1 MLSSMTTLALFFVL
15 LSTETARL
23 PFEMGE
29 AIEIGSRT
37 KGKGIFNPNKGE
49 KTLSHTQSRQAGTGG
64 STSEE
69 IRESQSK
76 DWRSMVQSYDLLL
89 TYAGDSQQNAD
100 QTRLSTNT
108 YNSVDEWQLTTIDKA
123 ADELGVFH
131 NRLRHIFGVP
141 GISHR
146 DALGRPQDVLDR
158 LPKSDLESYNSSIWA
173 LVSILE
179 IPMTLPKFLHHIQ
192 IAGNDSILQTIAYI
206 RKYNLASSDVAQTL
220 KNFLKTRHVLDWQAK
235 TSMDMFRSDTRFDN
249 AFHWRPYEEV
259 HLEHHFQLP
268 NFNLSKEEKDW
279 YLFRYLASRMNSKA
293 EQAILENQIPR
304 ETFFRPTIELIQ
316 FAWKLKEYLLK
327 ELDNHD
333 SHQSRIEFL
342 RDRSDDLVR
351 MVRYIIEPTLEPG
364 MRFSDLNMA
373 TNSIFATLDFIMDR
387 FGSGFKEEGLL
398 DGHNVSTGEFR
409 KKFKLIRLATDI
421 CIWRNMLFDYD
432 HYIRMYGNKEKK
444 IPSWIWKERKAFYW
458 KKLMESIASYKTTR
472 EDQLTKDPGWE
483 QKLQSNLY
491 YQHIVEK
498 YDLESR
504 RLEKLFEDQSEAS
517 ED

>member
-15 LSTETARL
+15 LSTENCTPVKSS

-37 KGKGIFNPNKGE
+37 KGKSSFSPQPLQRNF
-49 KTLSHTQSRQAGTGG
+49 QSQQGRENSFPYSISPSWHWG

-268 NFNLSKEEKDW
+268 NFNVLYQGK
-279 YLFRYLASRMNSKA
+279 FCN
-293 EQAILENQIPR
+293 
-304 ETFFRPTIELIQ
+304 PT
-316 FAWKLKEYLLK
+316 
-327 ELDNHD
+327 
-333 SHQSRIEFL
+333 
-342 RDRSDDLVR
+342 
-351 MVRYIIEPTLEPG
+351 
-364 MRFSDLNMA
+364 
-373 TNSIFATLDFIMDR
+373 
-387 FGSGFKEEGLL
+387 
-398 DGHNVSTGEFR
+398 
-409 KKFKLIRLATDI
+409 
-421 CIWRNMLFDYD
+421 
-432 HYIRMYGNKEKK
+432 
-444 IPSWIWKERKAFYW
+444 
-458 KKLMESIASYKTTR
+458 
-472 EDQLTKDPGWE
+472 
-483 QKLQSNLY
+483 
-491 YQHIVEK
+491 
-498 YDLESR
+498 
-504 RLEKLFEDQSEAS
+504 
-517 ED
+517 